1 MNKSDGRLLKKY
13 INHIKLE
20 KRLAAN
26 SVEAYERDL
35 TDFLEYLDSRGL
47 CLTQADSV
55 NISEYI
61 IHLSKDKDFS
71 DRSLARAISS
81 LRGFLKFLLEDDFI
95 IPEMLEILEP
105 VKLKKA
111 LPVFLTYEEL
121 QRLFSVVDTS
131 TPSGFRDR
139 TILELFYS
147 SGLRVSELI
156 DLKLGNIFRK
166 KQLLLVFGKGS
177 KERVVPYSDDAAVY
191 LHEYIDRM
199 RHQLMKKGDFNEYVF
214 LNNRGGQL
222 TRQGIWKKL
231 KEFAVLA
238 GITKDISP
246 HKLRHTFA
254 THLLEGGADL
264 RSVQMLLGHSSI
276 NTTEIYTH
284 VEQEAIHREF
294 DKKHPRENIDF
305 EEKDDE

>member
-1 MNKSDGRLLKKY
+1 MNKSDARLLKKY
-13 INHIKLE
+13 MNHIKLE

-26 SVEAYERDL
+26 SVESYERDL
-35 TDFLEYLDSRGL
+35 TDFLEYLDSHGS
-47 CLTQADSV
+47 CITQADSV
-55 NISEYI
+55 NISEYV
-61 IHLSKDKDFS
+61 IHLSKDKNFS
-71 DRSLARAISS
+71 DRSLARSISS
-81 LRGFLKFLLEDDFI
+81 LRGFLKFLLEDDYI

-105 VKLKKA
+105 VKLKES

-121 QRLFSVVDTS
+121 QKLFSVVDTS
-131 TPSGFRDR
+131 TASGFRDR
-139 TILELFYS
+139 TMLEMFYS
-147 SGLRVSELI
+147 SGLRVSELT
-156 DLKLGNIFRK
+156 DLKIGNVYRS

-177 KERVVPYSDDAAVY
+177 KERVVPYSDDAARY

-199 RHQLMKKGDFNEYVF
+199 RYQLMKKGDFNEYVF
-214 LNNRGGQL
+214 INNRGGRL
-222 TRQGIWKKL
+222 TRQGVWKKL

-264 RSVQMLLGHSSI
+264 RSVQTLLGHASI

-284 VEQEAIHREF
+284 VEHKAIQKEF
-294 DKKHPRENIDF
+294 EKKHPRENINF
-305 EEKDDE
+305 EETEDE

>member
-1 MNKSDGRLLKKY
+1 MKASDSKLLRKYMN
-13 INHIKLE
+13 HVKLE
-20 KRLAAN
+20 KRLALN

-35 TDFLEYLDSRGL
+35 TDFLEYLDSRGI

-55 NISEYI
+55 NVSEYV

-81 LRGFLKFLLEDDFI
+81 LRGFLKFLLEDNYI

-105 VKLKKA
+105 VKLKKS
-111 LPVFLTYEEL
+111 LPVFLTYDEL

-139 TILELFYS
+139 TMLEMFYS
-147 SGLRVSELI
+147 SGLRVSELV
-156 DLKLGNIFRK
+156 DLKISNIYRQR
-166 KQLLLVFGKGS
+166 QLLRVFGKGS
-177 KERVVPYSDDAAVY
+177 KERIVPYSDDAARY

-199 RHQLMKKGDFNEYVF
+199 RYQLMKKGDFNEYVF
-214 LNNRGGQL
+214 LNNRGGKL

-231 KEFAVLA
+231 KEFAVMA

>member
-1 MNKSDGRLLKKY
+1 MNKSDARLLKKY
-13 INHIKLE
+13 MNHIKLE

-26 SVEAYERDL
+26 SVESYERDL
-35 TDFLEYLDSRGL
+35 TDFLEYLDSRGI

-55 NISEYI
+55 NVSEYV
-61 IHLSKDKDFS
+61 IHLSKDRNFS
-71 DRSLARAISS
+71 DRSLARSISS
-81 LRGFLKFLLEDDFI
+81 LRGFFKFLLEDDFI
-95 IPEMLEILEP
+95 TSEMLEILEP
-105 VKLKKA
+105 VKLKES

-121 QRLFSVVDTS
+121 QKLFSVVDIS

-139 TILELFYS
+139 TMLEMFYS

-156 DLKLGNIFRK
+156 DLKIGNVYRS

-177 KERVVPYSDDAAVY
+177 KERVVPYSDDAARY
-191 LHEYIDRM
+191 LHEYLDRM

-214 LNNRGGQL
+214 INNRGGRL
-222 TRQGIWKKL
+222 TRQGVWKKL
-231 KEFAVLA
+231 KEFAALA

-264 RSVQMLLGHSSI
+264 RSVQTLLGHASI

-284 VEQEAIHREF
+284 VEHKAIQKEF
-294 DKKHPRENIDF
+294 ERKHPRENINF
-305 EEKDDE
+305 EDKDDE

>member
-1 MNKSDGRLLKKY
+1 MNKSDSRLLKKY

-35 TDFLEYLDSRGL
+35 TDFLEYLDSHGL

-61 IHLSKDKDFS
+61 IHLSKEKDFS

-81 LRGFLKFLLEDDFI
+81 LRGFLKFLLEDDYI

-105 VKLKKA
+105 VKLKKS

-199 RHQLMKKGDFNEYVF
+199 RYQLMKKGDFNEYVF
-214 LNNRGGQL
+214 LNNRGGKL

-231 KEFAVLA
+231 KEFAILA
-238 GITKDISP
+238 GITKDVSP